1 MRFDVKALAI
11 TSGVLWGLSVFTL
24 TWWIIAFDGA
34 TAESTLIGKIYRG
47 YTITPLG
54 SVVGLVWGL
63 VDGFF
68 CGAIFAWAYNF
79 VADRVSKKI
88 I

>member
-1 MRFDVKALAI
+1 MRFDVKTLAI
-11 TSGVLWGLSVFTL
+11 TCGVLWGLALFIM
-24 TWWIIAFDGA
+24 TWWIIAFEGTTVEA
-34 TAESTLIGKIYRG
+34 TCLALVYRG

-68 CGAIFAWAYNF
+68 CGAIFAWTYNF
-79 VADRVSKKI
+79 IAEKVSK
-88 I
+88 

>member
-11 TSGVLWGLSVFTL
+11 TCGVLWGLALFTL

-34 TAESTLIGKIYRG
+34 TGEATLLGRVYRG
-47 YTITPLG
+47 YSITPLG

-63 VDGFF
+63 VDGFI
-68 CGAIFAWAYNF
+68 CGAIFGWAYNF
-79 VADRVSKKI
+79 VAGHVSRKI
-88 I
+88 T